1 MRLDKDLVREILLA
15 VEANDDNPIGWIT
28 LEIEGHSSVHL
39 SYHVQ
44 LLHEAGY
51 LEAQDLTT
59 NDRYEWQPRRLTFQ
73 GHEFLDTV
81 RDSETWRRTKTTAKD
96 LGIGGVKFLF
106 EIARAYG
113 KQKLIEHGLP
123 MG

>member
-1 MRLDKDLVREILLA
+1 MMLDRDLAREILLA
-15 VEANDDNPIGWIT
+15 VEANDDDPTGWIK
-28 LEIEGHSSVHL
+28 LEIEGYSPVQV

-44 LLHEAGY
+44 LLDEAGY
-51 LEAQDLTT
+51 LEAHDLTT

-96 LGIGGVKFLF
+96 LSIGGIKFLL